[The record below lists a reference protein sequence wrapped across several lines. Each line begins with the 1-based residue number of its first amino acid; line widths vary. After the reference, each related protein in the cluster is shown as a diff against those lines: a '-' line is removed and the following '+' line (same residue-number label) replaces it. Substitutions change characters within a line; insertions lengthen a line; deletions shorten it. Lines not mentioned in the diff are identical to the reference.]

1 MSTWK
6 SYGQVARPTP
16 NPPWASNEPSPPPD
30 EDMDPAACEHR
41 CLRCRA
47 PIAGPGLCAGRQCF
61 WGFWEKRLQS
71 QQGPWLVR
79 DTPKV
84 WTDRV
89 YREIGAW
96 REEE

>member
-1 MSTWK
+1 VATWK
-6 SYGQVARPTP
+6 SYGPYSRPTP

-47 PIAGPGLCAGRQCF
+47 PIVHLGLCEACF
-61 WGFWEKRLQS
+61 FPFWEKRLQA
-71 QQGPWLVR
+71 QEGAWLVR

-84 WTDRV
+84 WTNRV
-89 YREIGAW
+89 YRDIGAL
-96 REEE
+96 REWA